1 MKANIR
7 PISDS
12 RLSSHKLL
20 SCLGLVLALVEGS
33 GPVQAQMQ
41 LVPGIATIAG
51 NGTAGYG
58 GDGGAAGSAQIN
70 GANRIASDSAG
81 NLYIA
86 DTGNNVVR
94 RVDFLT
100 GVITTVAGNGTAGY
114 SGDGG
119 AATGAELHNP
129 NGVAV
134 DAAGNLFI
142 VDENNAV
149 IRKVAAGTGVIT
161 TVAGNGTPGFSGD
174 SGPATSAE
182 LNQPDYVALDAAGN
196 LYIADGLND
205 RIRVVNANTDII
217 TTVAGNGMQGYSGDS
232 GAATSAE
239 LYNPTAIVVNAA
251 GYIYIADS
259 GNSRVRKV
267 NTGGI
272 ITTVAM
278 AALLW
283 RRKSATPPGWLW
295 IMRAISTS
303 RIR

>member
-1 MKANIR
+1 
-7 PISDS
+7 
-12 RLSSHKLL
+12 
-20 SCLGLVLALVEGS
+20 
-33 GPVQAQMQ
+33 MQ